1 MLTPFRKKLW
11 DKFYALIITD
21 ILIYKKIQSP
31 TLQNLFYELKD
42 TLIYV
47 SLIEDLKIFF
57 QSAELDYLLEFIS
70 HVVEES
76 YSKERAQDFI
86 NSSLVS

>member
-1 MLTPFRKKLW
+1 MLSPFRKKIW

-21 ILIYKKIQSP
+21 VLIYKQIESP
-31 TLQNLFYELKD
+31 TLQNLFSTLKG
-42 TLIYV
+42 TSVYI

-57 QSAELDYLLEFIS
+57 QSAELEYLLEFIS
-70 HVVEES
+70 IVIEES
-76 YSKERAQDFI
+76 YSKERANEFI